1 MYKPRDIWDRLW
13 AFIRPDR
20 RYLFSA
26 LACAVGVSAMSLLV
40 TGLLGAFVHAS
51 TGGTDAAGE
60 KHNHL
65 LGLIS
70 LAIRHTGGLKTQLNV
85 ISLSIVVIYAV
96 RGLFYYGQT
105 VFFAESGQRLGL
117 SLRNDIYR
125 HLQGLS
131 LSFFNRQRTG
141 ALMSTINNDVP
152 LLQGSVSG
160 LKDLAPAPFTIL
172 VGIVFIFQISVPLS
186 CVALLAVPAMVY
198 SIGRL
203 TRLVRSITGRTQ
215 DKLADVNTLMEE
227 TFSGIRVIQ
236 SFGAEQYASDRF
248 RQENGL
254 AKDLA
259 MRVLRQSAKVK
270 PITDVIGAAGI
281 ALALW
286 FAGKLIITHKLT
298 LEELVQFIY
307 LLNQIATGVSNLG
320 GAKVTWEQI
329 QAGSSR
335 IFLNVLDV
343 ESEIQD
349 VPGAVALHEV
359 AGLVEFDHVAFSY
372 NADTP
377 VLRDISFTMNP
388 GEVVAVVGL
397 SGAGKS
403 TISDLIPRFYD
414 PQSGVVRVDGHD
426 VRQVTTASLR
436 RQIAIVP
443 QETIL
448 FGGTIRDNIAY
459 GNPLATDEMVEAAA
473 RAANAHGF
481 ISDPAV
487 MPDGYKTVVGQ
498 RGVLV
503 SGGQRQRIAIAR
515 ALLKDPRILILDEAT
530 SSLDAESEKVVQEAL
545 ETLMRGRTTLVIAH
559 RLSTIQNAHKILVM
573 EAGRIVESGTHNE
586 LMRRP
591 NGLYRHLYERFHEK
605 KFSWED
611 GAGNEDE
618 GRLDPSLGG
627 SALAPVLPLK

>member
-1 MYKPRDIWDRLW
+1 MYKPSDIWNRLW
-13 AFIRPDR
+13 FYIWPDR

-26 LACAVGVSAMSLLV
+26 LGCAVGVSAMSLMV

-51 TGGTDAAGE
+51 TGGTDVATG
-60 KHNHL
+60 KHNRL

-70 LAIRHTGGLKTQLNV
+70 LAIMHTGGLKTQLNV
-85 ISLSIVVIYAV
+85 ISVAIVVIYAV

-105 VFFAESGQRLGL
+105 VYFAEAGQRLGL
-117 SLRNDIYR
+117 GLRNDIYR

-152 LLQGSVSG
+152 LLQSSVSG
-160 LKDLAPAPFTIL
+160 LKDLAPAPVTII
-172 VGIVFIFQISVPLS
+172 VGIVMIFQISVPLS
-186 CVALLAVPAMVY
+186 CAALLAVPAMVY

-203 TRLVRSITGRTQ
+203 SRLVRSTTGRTQ

-227 TFSGIRVIQ
+227 TFSGIRIIQ
-236 SFGAEQYASDRF
+236 SFGAEKYATDRF
-248 RQENGL
+248 RLENGL

-259 MRVLRQSAKVK
+259 MRVIRQSAKLK
-270 PITDVIGAAGI
+270 PVTDVIGAAGI

-286 FAGKLIITHKLT
+286 FAGKLIISHKLT

-307 LLNQIATGVSNLG
+307 VLNQVAVGVSNIG

-329 QAGSSR
+329 QAGGSR
-335 IFLNVLDV
+335 IFENVLDV
-343 ESEIQD
+343 QSEIKD
-349 VPGAVALHEV
+349 APGAVALQDI
-359 AGLVEFDHVAFSY
+359 AGKIEFDHVAFAY
-372 NADTP
+372 NENTP

-403 TISDLIPRFYD
+403 TIADLIPRFYD
-414 PQSGVVRVDGHD
+414 PQGGVVRVDGHD
-426 VRQVTTASLR
+426 VREVTLASLR
-436 RQIAIVP
+436 HQIAIVP
-443 QETIL
+443 QETVL

-459 GNPLATDEMVEAAA
+459 GNPSATDAMIQAAA
-473 RAANAHGF
+473 RAANADIF
-481 ISDPAV
+481 ISDPNV
-487 MPDGYKTVVGQ
+487 MPNGYNTIVGE
-498 RGVLV
+498 RGKQV

-573 EAGRIVESGTHNE
+573 EAGRILESGTHNE

-591 NGLYRHLYERFHEK
+591 DGLYRHLYERFHEK
-605 KFSWED
+605 KFSWENPD
-611 GAGNEDE
+611 QNEDE
-618 GRLDPSLGG
+618 EGLDPN
-627 SALAPVLPLK
+627 SAALTLPALP